1 LDIANVQHTFLGIDL
16 LQSGNWVLTILCAV
30 VLFLQTTTMSRVQP
44 KPAPQKMP
52 NGQEMPDMSKMM
64 PMMNLMMVFMMGSF
78 VYSVKS

>member
-1 LDIANVQHTFLGIDL
+1 MFLGIDL

-30 VLFLQTTTMSRVQP
+30 VLFAQTTTMSWVQP
-44 KPAPQKMP
+44 KAAPQKLP